1 MQAVAQM
8 QALTGTP
15 VALCRPQQPRC
26 RAIVLT
32 RSVVRSRT
40 YLMTRHAQP
49 SVTPP
54 FSH

>member
-8 QALTGTP
+8 QALTKTP
-15 VALCRPQQPRC
+15 VAVYRPQQQRC
-26 RAIVLT
+26 RALVLS

-40 YLMTRHAQP
+40 HLMTRHAQP
-49 SVTPP
+49 SVTAP